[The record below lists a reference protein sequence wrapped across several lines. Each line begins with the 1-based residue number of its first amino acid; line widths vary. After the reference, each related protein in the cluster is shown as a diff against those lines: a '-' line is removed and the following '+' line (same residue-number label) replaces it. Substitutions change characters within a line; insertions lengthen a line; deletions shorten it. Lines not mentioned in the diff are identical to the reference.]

1 MQAELMQRLRNEKQ
15 RLAQEGFIIVGVF
28 GSQARGDAKEESDI
42 DIVYDIEPPF
52 LERYGGF
59 EAFSRLRAIKKELQ
73 ERLGKSVDL
82 ATVDNPH
89 NTFRRFAMK
98 EIIRV

>member
-1 MQAELMQRLRNEKQ
+1 MQAELMRRLRKEKQ

-42 DIVYDIEPPF
+42 DIVYDIAPSF

-59 EAFSRLRAIKKELQ
+59 EAFSRLHAIKNELQ
-73 ERLGKSVDL
+73 EYLGKRVDL

-89 NTFRRFAMK
+89 NTFQRFAMK
-98 EIIRV
+98 EIVRV